1 LPKLDLH
8 THILPERW
16 PDWTAKSGY
25 AGWVELAHDAPGCAA
40 GCARMQRSEADG
52 SRSSFRDVRA
62 NLWSP
67 AARLVEMRAAGVE
80 LKGLSTGP
88 VMFSYWAKA
97 THAFDLARL
106 LNDHIAGVAAAH
118 PDHFV
123 GLGTIPMQDTTLAI
137 RELERCT
144 RELGFPG
151 VQIGSNVNGVNL
163 DDSSVFEILTA
174 AEALGACVFVHP
186 WDMLQFGLH
195 ARAAEASQSVNRL
208 AKYWMPWLVGMPA
221 ETCVAICSVIFG
233 GVLDRLPR
241 LRLCFAHGGGSF
253 PGTLG
258 RIAHGRECRADL
270 FPPESHDPR
279 DYLAAPGRPAR
290 FFVDSL
296 VHDSDALRLLLHQ
309 FGSNRIALGSDYPF
323 PLGEDR
329 PGGLIEEM
337 KGELG
342 NEVVHDLLSRSARE
356 FLNRPPKSA
365 APVA

>member
-1 LPKLDLH
+1 MLKIDLH

-52 SRSSFRDVRA
+52 SRTSFRDVRA

-67 AARLVEMRAAGVE
+67 AARLREMASAGV
-80 LKGLSTGP
+80 GMQALSTVP
-88 VMFSYWAKA
+88 VMFSYWAKP
-97 THAFDLARL
+97 TDAFDLARL

-118 PDHFV
+118 PEHFV
-123 GLGTIPMQDTTLAI
+123 GLGTIPMQDAKLAI

-151 VQIGSNVNGVNL
+151 VQVGSNVNGLNL
-163 DDSSVFEILTA
+163 DDSSVIEVLAA

-186 WDMLQFGLH
+186 WEMVQFGLH
-195 ARAAEASQSVNRL
+195 PRADEAAQTVNRM
-208 AKYWMPWLVGMPA
+208 ARHWMPWLVGMPA
-221 ETCVAICSVIFG
+221 ETCIAICSVIFG

-258 RIAHGRECRADL
+258 RIAHGRACRPDL
-270 FPPESHDPR
+270 FPVASKDPH
-279 DYLAAPGRPAR
+279 DYLASADHPAR
-290 FFVDSL
+290 FYIDSL
-296 VHDSDALRLLLHQ
+296 VHDASALRLLLHQ
-309 FGSNRIALGSDYPF
+309 FGSNRVALGSDYPF

-329 PGGLIEEM
+329 PGSLIESM
-337 KGELG
+337 GSELG
-342 NEVVHDLLSRSARE
+342 SECVNDLLFRSARE
-356 FLNRPPKSA
+356 FLNRPARAA
-365 APVA
+365 APSA